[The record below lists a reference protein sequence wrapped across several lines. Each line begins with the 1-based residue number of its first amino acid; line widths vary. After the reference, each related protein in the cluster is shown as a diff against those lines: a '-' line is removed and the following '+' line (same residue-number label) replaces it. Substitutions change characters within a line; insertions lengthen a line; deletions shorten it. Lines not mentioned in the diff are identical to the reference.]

1 MMHVPKGSR
10 WENWLVEVKDGETT
24 MAEYRYDGLHRRV
37 AKLVPNGS
45 NWTVR
50 EFYYNSSWQMLEVRK
65 DTRARVG
72 GAEPTVATTLNKQY
86 VWSTRYIDAP
96 AEAHGSRR

>member
-1 MMHVPKGSR
+1 
-10 WENWLVEVKDGETT
+10 
-24 MAEYRYDGLHRRV
+24 
-37 AKLVPNGS
+37 
-45 NWTVR
+45 
-50 EFYYNSSWQMLEVRK
+50 MLEVRK

-72 GAEPTVATTLNKQY
+72 GPEPTVATTPNKQY